1 MEEKKKEIKKWPI
14 VVLVLFLVLL
24 VGSTFAWFVIN
35 LNSEKVNII
44 KAGTLTMTLDDE
56 ASEGILLEKAVPMS
70 YQQGMETTEYE
81 FTLKND
87 GSTATDYT
95 ISLIDEATY
104 EVTAEDGTVTNVTIA
119 DDKKL
124 EDIKIRYILLK
135 NGEEAVATNS
145 MLLSEA
151 TDRVID
157 TGTIAGGDTI
167 TYSLR
172 VWIDS
177 KATNEVMGKIFNAR
191 IRVEATQA
199 QPEEETPQ
207 LGFVPTYFAFGTP
220 TTESTT
226 DYTTLG
232 KNVFVTLGTDN
243 SLGVCI
249 NDGGLFCI
257 KNNDYENSAAALK
270 AHFGEENCSSDS
282 SRTSCYTESFD
293 CYAELDGSVYSFSAS
308 THYECKVNADG
319 TFKCIEN

>member
-1 MEEKKKEIKKWPI
+1 MEENKKEIKKWPI
-14 VVLVLFLVLL
+14 VVLVLFLILL
-24 VGSTFAWFVIN
+24 VGSTFAWLAIS

-70 YQQGMETTEYE
+70 YRQGMETTEYE

-87 GSTATDYT
+87 GSTASDYT

-104 EVTAEDGTVTNVTIA
+104 EVTEEDGTVTNVTIA

-124 EDIKIRYILLK
+124 EDTKIRYILLK

-199 QPEEETPQ
+199 QPEEEVTPV
-207 LGFVPTYFAFGTP
+207 GPFYAFGTP
-220 TTESTT
+220 TTASAT

-232 KNVFVTLGTDN
+232 KNVFATLGTDN

-257 KNNDYENSAAALK
+257 KNNDYENSSAAIK
-270 AHFGEENCSSDS
+270 AHFGEENCSADS
-282 SRTSCYTESFD
+282 WYVSCGSESFNCDVLSNGNVD
-293 CYAELDGSVYSFSAS
+293 CDDYVSGANCRVNSDGSVSCS
-308 THYECKVNADG
+308 
-319 TFKCIEN
+319 

>member
-70 YQQGMETTEYE
+70 YRQGMETTEYE

-104 EVTAEDGTVTNVTIA
+104 EVTEEDGTVTNVTISE
-119 DDKKL
+119 DKKL
-124 EDIKIRYILLK
+124 EDTKIRYILLK

-199 QPEEETPQ
+199 QPEEEVTPV
-207 LGFVPTYFAFGTP
+207 GPFYAFGTP
-220 TTESTT
+220 TTASTT

-232 KNVFVTLGTDN
+232 KNIFITLGTDN

-257 KNNDYENSAAALK
+257 KNNDYDNSVASLK
-270 AHFGEENCSSDS
+270 THFGEDS
-282 SRTSCYTESFD
+282 CTVNGTNFD
-293 CYAELDGSVYSFSAS
+293 CNSEAFRCHANSYGGVSCRDISASIGCGVLADGSVSCG
-308 THYECKVNADG
+308 E
-319 TFKCIEN
+319 